1 MGFRELIFNFRGG
14 GVGGW
19 VGTNSPC
26 PFAVLLPY
34 EICNETML
42 MVRGAGWGLRVGKGG
57 VVFAFGYNLVSLA
70 IVNVI

>member
-1 MGFRELIFNFRGG
+1 M
-14 GVGGW
+14 
-19 VGTNSPC
+19 GTNSPC